1 MTLFKN
7 TPPRSNISA
16 PNAPKKNK
24 AYGGIEKENLDDIRN
39 CLASIMPK
47 KNKVRFDLRKN
58 KTIFISNCLRCEW
71 WKHCINCNLKECNSK
86 SSTKD
91 DYSKISKRL
100 F

>member
-7 TPPRSNISA
+7 TPPRNNISA

-24 AYGGIEKENLDDIRN
+24 AYGGIEKENLDDIKN

-58 KTIFISNCLRCEW
+58 KTIFINNCVRCEW
-71 WKHCINCNLKECNSK
+71 RKHCTNCNPKKCK
-86 SSTKD
+86 PRSSTKGD
-91 DYSKISKRL
+91 CSNIIKKL